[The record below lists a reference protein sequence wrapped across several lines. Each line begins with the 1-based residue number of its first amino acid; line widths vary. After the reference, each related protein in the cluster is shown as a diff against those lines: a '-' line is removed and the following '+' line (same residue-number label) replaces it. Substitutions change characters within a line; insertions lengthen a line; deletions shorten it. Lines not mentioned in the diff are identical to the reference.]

1 MNGKRRLLII
11 IGAILG
17 VGVLIAHLAAG
28 GWLLFGN
35 RQDGE
40 IDETLNLLYNSS
52 FEEVG
57 EGNMPE
63 GWIEGKW
70 YWDSGVSTLTLS
82 DEAYS
87 GEKSIM
93 IYSAGENDARFTQ
106 TVAAVPNSYYLIRC
120 MVKAEGC
127 SEGRNGAGISIEDT
141 FISSE
146 YVYDT
151 NGEWAELKLY
161 GKTGPEQDYL
171 TIMARIGGYGSLN
184 VGRAWFDDVELY
196 RLKSLPEGVSAR
208 SLATNPPSS
217 AKEEEPAEDSEE
229 TKVILVALLT
239 AAVMAL
245 GLLLMRLNR
254 TASRSAVLLIAALTA
269 GLAARVFFGVTIRGY
284 EVDMNCFMGWSSRMV
299 EHGITGFYNAGWCDY
314 PPGYML
320 VLYLIGGL
328 RSLLGLTGDT
338 GAAWLLF
345 KSVPILC
352 DMLLAVIIWKLG
364 RRRVGDWKAAILA
377 AMYALNPAA
386 ILNSAAW
393 GQVDSVLTIL
403 LVLSI
408 YSVVRGRW
416 ARGLSIYAA
425 AVLMKPQALMFGPIG
440 LLAVVM
446 ELVRSG
452 DRERTEQVKLNPTRG
467 GYKGGPLVGLAIDFW
482 RSRSDKGRAAIKEIG
497 LGIAAMIG
505 IMLLV
510 ITPFSLG
517 QGQDPFTWAWNMYG
531 GTLSSYPYI
540 TINACNLYSMLG
552 KNWVELENAGWLT
565 QLSWGMYALS
575 FVYAFF
581 LYIKSGK
588 KGNLFLVC
596 AVMLTLVFAFG
607 AKMHE
612 RYLYPAMAFL
622 TMAYVVVGDVR
633 LLIALLLVTVG
644 QFVNGALVLINE
656 HLDSAQAIVNNT
668 AAVLNIA
675 GALLTA
681 WTGWDLCVREK
692 VIGLPEKKETLS
704 IAAEEPV
711 RPIVPEDSRLHMRK
725 IDYVIMAAVT
735 LIYSAV
741 AFVNLGAMEAPET
754 AWTSSLAGET
764 VVFDLGERKTFN
776 LTYYGGICNSSFT
789 VSLSEDGEAWSEPQL
804 AVYDQGEIFRWLW
817 FTPAERKDDG
827 DFRKLEGGYP
837 MQTARYVSIS
847 AEKAGLILHEVG
859 FLNENG
865 EALPI
870 ASVMSYGGDGQRTNN
885 PALLTDEQNTIP
897 PYPSYYNSTYFDE
910 IYHARTAYEHL
921 HGLRPY
927 ETTHPPLGKVMIM
940 WGIQLFGMTPFGWRF
955 TGTLLGCLMLPAM
968 YLLAKQLFKK
978 TEYAAIAM
986 LLLSLDC
993 MHFTQTRISTIDTY
1007 GVFFIILMYLFMFR
1021 YCQMNFFVDDFKKT
1035 LIPLGLSGLMMG
1047 LGIASKWICIYAAA
1061 GLAVLFF
1068 YTMIRRY
1075 IEYRRAMEQR
1085 AGGAA
1090 EEKARRNFWKYFVIT
1105 GAFCV
1110 VFFIVIPV
1118 LIYYFSYY
1126 WYMKPLGGLDVERVW
1141 RAQLSMFN
1149 YHKGLTGDTHFFQSP
1164 WYEWPLIIKPIW
1176 FYSGTEFMEEGFVSS
1191 ISCMGNPA
1199 VWWVGAAAMI
1209 FVMTR
1214 LFSLKGRR
1222 TDLYI
1227 VLGFAAQYLPWV
1239 LVPRSMFIYHYFASV
1254 PFIIL
1259 ATVRVYRYLRVR
1271 GFKWSRPVMIAVLAA
1286 ALILF
1291 VGFYPL
1297 MSGTP
1302 VLRSYANY
1310 LRWFN
1315 WYNF

>member
-1 MNGKRRLLII
+1 M
-11 IGAILG
+11 IGALLLAVI
-17 VGVLIAHLAAG
+17 LAAG
-28 GWLLFGN
+28 GWLLMNGREN
-35 RQDGE
+35 AE

-52 FEEVG
+52 FEEAG

-70 YWDSGVSTLTLS
+70 YWDSGVSTLSLS
-82 DEAYS
+82 DDAYA
-87 GEKSIM
+87 GGKSIM
-93 IYSAGENDARFTQ
+93 VYSAGENDARFTQ
-106 TVAAVPNSYYLIRC
+106 TVAAKPNSYYMLRC

-127 SEGRNGAGISIEDT
+127 MEGKNGAGISIEDT
-141 FISSE
+141 FVSSE

-151 NGEWAELKLY
+151 NGEWVELKLY
-161 GKTGPEQDYL
+161 GKTGPDQDYL

-196 RLKSLPEGVSAR
+196 RLRSLPEDVQAVSF
-208 SLATNPPSS
+208 ATHPPAS
-217 AKEEEPAEDSEE
+217 AKEEEKAEVDGAA
-229 TKVILVALLT
+229 KV
-239 AAVMAL
+239 AA
-245 GLLLMRLNR
+245 
-254 TASRSAVLLIAALTA
+254 IAALSVLMILLAIFVMRYKGSRTA
-269 GLAARVFFGVTIRGY
+269 AMAVLAGALAVGLIARVLFAVGIRGY
-284 EVDMNCFMGWSSRMV
+284 EVDMNCFMGWSNRIV
-299 EHGITGFYNAGWCDY
+299 QHGITGFYNAGWCDY

-320 VLYLIGGL
+320 VLYGIGGL

-338 GAAWLLF
+338 GASWLLF

-352 DMLLAVIIWKLG
+352 DMLLAVIIWNLAKK
-364 RRRVGDWKAAILA
+364 RAGDWQAAVLSA
-377 AMYALNPAA
+377 LYALNPAA

-416 ARGLSIYAA
+416 VKGLSVYAV

-440 LLAVVM
+440 LLAVAV
-446 ELVRSG
+446 ELIRG
-452 DRERTEQVKLNPTRG
+452 KERAKSL
-467 GYKGGPLVGLAIDFW
+467 
-482 RSRSDKGRAAIKEIG
+482 KEIG
-497 LGIAAMIG
+497 LGVAAMLG
-505 IMLLV
+505 ILLAV

-517 QGQDPFTWAWNMYG
+517 QGQDPFTWAFKMYG
-531 GTLSSYPYI
+531 STLSSYPYI
-540 TINACNLYSMLG
+540 TVNACNLYALLG
-552 KNWVELENAGWLT
+552 KNWTALENAGWMNYF
-565 QLSWGMYALS
+565 SWAMYALS
-575 FVYAFF
+575 FIYAFF
-581 LYIKSGK
+581 LYIRSGK

-596 AVMLTLVFAFG
+596 GVMLTLVFAFG

-622 TMAYVVVGDVR
+622 TMAYVVSRDLR
-633 LLIALLLVTVG
+633 LLIALLMVTAG
-644 QFVNGALVLINE
+644 QFINGALVLQNE
-656 HLDSAQAIVNNT
+656 HLDSAQAVINN
-668 AAVLNIA
+668 AAAILNMA
-675 GALLTA
+675 GALVMA
-681 WTGWDLCVREK
+681 WTGWDLCVRGK
-692 VIGLPEKKETLS
+692 RMALPEARELPS
-704 IAAEEPV
+704 MAAEPVV
-711 RPIVPEDSRLHMRK
+711 RPIEREDSRLHMRK
-725 IDYVIMAAVT
+725 IDYAIMAAIT

-741 AFVNLGAMEAPET
+741 AFTNLGAMSAPET

-764 VVFDLGERKTFN
+764 VVFDLGEEKTFN
-776 LTYYGGICNSSFT
+776 MTYYGGICNSSFT
-789 VSLSEDGEAWSEPQL
+789 VSFSEDGEAWSEQQL
-804 AVYDQGEIFRWLW
+804 AIYDQGEIFRWLW
-817 FTPAERKDDG
+817 FTPAERNDSG
-827 DFRKLEGGYP
+827 DFTKIESGYP
-837 MQTARYVSIS
+837 AQTARYVSVA
-847 AEKAGLILHEVG
+847 AEKAGLILHEIG
-859 FLNENG
+859 FLDENG

-870 ASVMSYGGDGQRTNN
+870 RSVMSYGGDGERTND
-885 PALLTDEQNTIP
+885 PALLIDEQATIP

-978 TEYAAIAM
+978 TEFAAIAT

-1021 YCQMNFFVDDFKKT
+1021 YCQMNFFTDDFKKT

-1068 YTMIRRY
+1068 YTMGRRY
-1075 IEYRRAMEQR
+1075 VEYRNAREMR
-1085 AGGAA
+1085 GGGAA
-1090 EEKARRNFWKYFVIT
+1090 AEKARRKFWKYFIIT
-1105 GAFCV
+1105 GLFCV
-1110 VFFIVIPV
+1110 VCFIVIPV

-1126 WYMKPLGGLDVERVW
+1126 WYMKPMGGLNIERVW
-1141 RAQLSMFN
+1141 RAQLNMFN

-1164 WYEWPLIIKPIW
+1164 WYEWPLIIKPMW
-1176 FYSGTEFMEEGFVSS
+1176 FYSGTEFMEPGVVSS

-1209 FVMTR
+1209 FVIVR
-1214 LFSLKGRR
+1214 LLSLKGDRNY
-1222 TDLYI
+1222 LYI

-1239 LVPRSMFIYHYFASV
+1239 MVPRSMFIYHYFASV

-1259 ATVRVYRYLRVR
+1259 ATVMVYRWMEEKEWGWR
-1271 GFKWSRPVMIAVLAA
+1271 KPVMITVLAA

-1291 VGFYPL
+1291 IAFYPL

-1302 VLRSYANY
+1302 VARSFANY